1 MRRAHT
7 LSQLRP
13 ARAETEQLIL
23 VIKNNSRVDE
33 NLVNPL
39 FVTHMLCKFV
49 TVPLAIVINVTLCA
63 FSAAESPSPS
73 RTIEPGLVVES
84 VVRGR
89 QADKLG
95 VHPGDII
102 RGWRR
107 GDAKGIFDSPFAPA
121 FVAIDQASR
130 GLVIVRGSRGTQS
143 RTWAFQSDSW
153 GFQARPNFSGTYLS
167 VYQQAMQLA
176 ADGKPIEAAECL
188 ASAVAIT
195 SNDDPIWLSSW
206 FLASAARILI
216 HAGKWQESD
225 QKLEQ
230 AIHLSHN
237 AGPLVR
243 AELFRIWASSFE
255 YRGEFTKATNYYHET
270 LRESEKLDAN
280 GMEVANSLL
289 LLAAVDLQKDDSDQA
304 DVHLTRALA
313 ISRRLAPYS
322 FQTATILE
330 HFGILLEDRSDLEN
344 AERYYLGALRIE
356 ERYFPDSRQLAST
369 LTNLGTLMHWR
380 GDLGRAEAYHR
391 RALRIAERIE
401 ENGPQLAEILNNIGE
416 CVLEQGDAAKA
427 EQYQKRALRLREQT
441 AAGTVAVALT
451 LGSLGEIARIRH
463 DFARAEG
470 YYRQAIEAAAKANA
484 PEQESAQLLTGEA
497 NVFRD
502 QGEYHQ
508 SEELYRRALEIVAK
522 SNPGSM
528 DHAELLAELAG
539 TLQHQEQTQG
549 ASELYREALTIIE
562 KQALHLGGVV
572 EDRSRYR
579 ATNIRYYQGYADVLL
594 RQGRREQAFEVMERS
609 RARTLLELLSNG
621 HINIGKGVDSA
632 LLSRER
638 EIQRTLQAKTE
649 ARVRLVA
656 NEHTQEQVSRV
667 DSEIDDL
674 LNQAK
679 DVRAQLLLN
688 TPEYAA
694 LVEPQQL
701 STAEIQQLLDENT
714 LLLEYSLGENCSHL
728 WAVTRD
734 ALLIYDLLPRKQIE
748 RAARELYDLWASRP
762 VEQIQPKEPGKAKG
776 ARDYDRAA
784 RRLSQ
789 MVLGPVS
796 ELLGT
801 KRLVIVADGA
811 LQHIPFAALPEPDK
825 SLSSMP
831 IIVRHEIVNLPSA
844 SVIAEIRHR
853 HDGHPKPP
861 GVIAILADPVF
872 DAKDERVS
880 RTDLRTTTNSA
891 LPIRSNELGR
901 AAADLGLTRNGR
913 VHLNRLI
920 YTRNEAKAVM
930 SVIPVGKGFQALDFE
945 ASRSTAMS
953 GILAR
958 YRIIHFA
965 THGLLNNKHPEL
977 SGLVLSL
984 VNKEGKTRDG
994 FLKLQDIYDMRLRAD
1009 LVVLSGCETGLG
1021 EEINGEGLVGLT
1033 RGFMYAGA
1041 SRVVASLW
1049 SISDLATATLMA
1061 EFYKFMENGMPPAAA
1076 LRAAQIQMWK
1086 QQQWKS
1092 PYYWAAFQIQ
1102 GEWR

>member
-1 MRRAHT
+1 M
-7 LSQLRP
+7 S
-13 ARAETEQLIL
+13 I
-23 VIKNNSRVDE
+23 
-33 NLVNPL
+33 
-39 FVTHMLCKFV
+39 
-49 TVPLAIVINVTLCA
+49 
-63 FSAAESPSPS
+63 
-73 RTIEPGLVVES
+73 
-84 VVRGR
+84 
-89 QADKLG
+89 
-95 VHPGDII
+95 
-102 RGWRR
+102 
-107 GDAKGIFDSPFAPA
+107 
-121 FVAIDQASR
+121 
-130 GLVIVRGSRGTQS
+130 
-143 RTWAFQSDSW
+143 
-153 GFQARPNFSGTYLS
+153 
-167 VYQQAMQLA
+167 YQRAMQLA
-176 ADGKPIEAAECL
+176 ADGKSIEAAECL
-188 ASAVAIT
+188 ESAVAIT
-195 SNDDPIWLSSW
+195 KDDDPIWLASW
-206 FLASAARILI
+206 FLASEARILI

-230 AIHLSHN
+230 AIHRSLN
-237 AGPLVR
+237 AGPIVR

-255 YRGEFTKATNYYHET
+255 YRGELTKATRYYQDT
-270 LRESEKLDAN
+270 LQESEKLDAD

-304 DVHLTRALA
+304 DAHLTRALA
-313 ISRRLAPYS
+313 IARRLAPYS

-330 HFGILLEDRSDLEN
+330 HFGILFEDRSDLEN

-356 ERYFPDSRQLAST
+356 ERNFPDSRQLAST
-369 LTNLGTLMHWR
+369 VTNLGTLMHWR
-380 GDLGRAEAYHR
+380 GDLDRAEAYHR
-391 RALRIAERIE
+391 RALRIAEKIE

-416 CVLEQGDAAKA
+416 CVLEQGYAAKA

-441 AAGTVAVALT
+441 APGTVAVALT

-463 DFARAEG
+463 DFARAQG

-484 PEQESAQLLTGEA
+484 PQQESAQLLTGEA

-508 SEELYRRALEIVAK
+508 SEKLYRHALEIVAK
-522 SNPGSM
+522 SNPGSL

-539 TLQHQEQTQG
+539 TLQHQEQTQD

-579 ATNIRYYQGYADVLL
+579 ATNIRYYQGFADVLL
-594 RQGRREQAFEVMERS
+594 QQGRREQAFEVIERS
-609 RARTLLELLSNG
+609 RARTLLELLSIG
-621 HINIGKGVDSA
+621 HINIGKGVDSV
-632 LLSRER
+632 LISREQDL
-638 EIQRTLQAKTE
+638 ERTLQAKTE
-649 ARVRLVA
+649 VRVRLVA
-656 NEHTQEQVSRV
+656 SEHTQEQVSSI
-667 DSEIDDL
+667 DSEIDNL
-674 LNQAK
+674 LMQAK
-679 DVRAQLLLN
+679 DIKAQLLLN

-694 LVEPQQL
+694 LVEPRQL
-701 STAEIQQLLDENT
+701 STAEIQQLLDGNT
-714 LLLEYSLGENCSHL
+714 LLLEYSLGENGSHL
-728 WAVTRD
+728 WAATND
-734 ALLIYDLLPRKQIE
+734 ALIVYDLRPKKEIE
-748 RAARELYDLWASRP
+748 RAARELYDLWALR
-762 VEQIQPKEPGKAKG
+762 VIDHAGKAKEE
-776 ARDYDRAA
+776 RDYEQAA

-789 MVLGPVS
+789 MVLGPVTG
-796 ELLGT
+796 LLGT

-811 LQHIPFAALPEPDK
+811 LQYIPFAALPEPGK
-825 SLSSMP
+825 SFSSMP

-844 SVIAEIRHR
+844 SVIAEIRQR
-853 HDGHPKPP
+853 HNSHPKPP
-861 GVIAILADPVF
+861 GMIAILADPVF

-880 RTDLRTTTNSA
+880 PTDLKTATNGTF
-891 LPIRSNELGR
+891 PIRNNELGR
-901 AAADLGLTRNGR
+901 AAADLGLTRNGT

-920 YTRNEAKAVM
+920 YTRNEANAVM
-930 SVIPVGKGFQALDFE
+930 AVIPAGKGFQALDFE

-953 GILAR
+953 GILAK
-958 YRIIHFA
+958 YRVIHFA

-984 VNKEGKTRDG
+984 VDKQGKTRDG
-994 FLKLQDIYDMRLRAD
+994 FLKLQDIYDMKLRAD

-1061 EFYKFMENGMPPAAA
+1061 EFYKSMENGLRPAAA
-1076 LRAAQIQMWK
+1076 LRAAQIHMWK

>member
-1 MRRAHT
+1 
-7 LSQLRP
+7 
-13 ARAETEQLIL
+13 
-23 VIKNNSRVDE
+23 
-33 NLVNPL
+33 
-39 FVTHMLCKFV
+39 
-49 TVPLAIVINVTLCA
+49 
-63 FSAAESPSPS
+63 
-73 RTIEPGLVVES
+73 
-84 VVRGR
+84 
-89 QADKLG
+89 
-95 VHPGDII
+95 
-102 RGWRR
+102 
-107 GDAKGIFDSPFAPA
+107 
-121 FVAIDQASR
+121 
-130 GLVIVRGSRGTQS
+130 
-143 RTWAFQSDSW
+143 
-153 GFQARPNFSGTYLS
+153 
-167 VYQQAMQLA
+167 
-176 ADGKPIEAAECL
+176 
-188 ASAVAIT
+188 
-195 SNDDPIWLSSW
+195 
-206 FLASAARILI
+206 
-216 HAGKWQESD
+216 
-225 QKLEQ
+225 
-230 AIHLSHN
+230 
-237 AGPLVR
+237 
-243 AELFRIWASSFE
+243 
-255 YRGEFTKATNYYHET
+255 
-270 LRESEKLDAN
+270 
-280 GMEVANSLL
+280 
-289 LLAAVDLQKDDSDQA
+289 
-304 DVHLTRALA
+304 
-313 ISRRLAPYS
+313 
-322 FQTATILE
+322 
-330 HFGILLEDRSDLEN
+330 
-344 AERYYLGALRIE
+344 
-356 ERYFPDSRQLAST
+356 
-369 LTNLGTLMHWR
+369 
-380 GDLGRAEAYHR
+380 
-391 RALRIAERIE
+391 
-401 ENGPQLAEILNNIGE
+401 
-416 CVLEQGDAAKA
+416 
-427 EQYQKRALRLREQT
+427 
-441 AAGTVAVALT
+441 
-451 LGSLGEIARIRH
+451 
-463 DFARAEG
+463 
-470 YYRQAIEAAAKANA
+470 
-484 PEQESAQLLTGEA
+484 
-497 NVFRD
+497 
-502 QGEYHQ
+502 
-508 SEELYRRALEIVAK
+508 
-522 SNPGSM
+522 
-528 DHAELLAELAG
+528 
-539 TLQHQEQTQG
+539 
-549 ASELYREALTIIE
+549 
-562 KQALHLGGVV
+562 
-572 EDRSRYR
+572 
-579 ATNIRYYQGYADVLL
+579 
-594 RQGRREQAFEVMERS
+594 
-609 RARTLLELLSNG
+609 LLSNG

-674 LNQAK
+674 LIQAK

-714 LLLEYSLGENCSHL
+714 LLLEYSLGEHCSHL
-728 WAVTRD
+728 WAVTRE

-748 RAARELYDLWASRP
+748 RAAHELYDLWSSRP
-762 VEQIQPKEPGKAKG
+762 VEQIQSKEPGKAKG

-789 MVLGPVS
+789 MLLGPVS
-796 ELLGT
+796 EFLGT

-825 SLSSMP
+825 SFSSIP

-853 HDGHPKPP
+853 HDGHPKPR

-880 RTDLRTTTNSA
+880 PTDLRTTTNSV

-984 VNKEGKTRDG
+984 VNREGKTRDG

-1061 EFYKFMENGMPPAAA
+1061 EFYKSMESGLRPAAA

>member
-1 MRRAHT
+1 
-7 LSQLRP
+7 
-13 ARAETEQLIL
+13 
-23 VIKNNSRVDE
+23 
-33 NLVNPL
+33 
-39 FVTHMLCKFV
+39 
-49 TVPLAIVINVTLCA
+49 
-63 FSAAESPSPS
+63 
-73 RTIEPGLVVES
+73 
-84 VVRGR
+84 
-89 QADKLG
+89 
-95 VHPGDII
+95 
-102 RGWRR
+102 
-107 GDAKGIFDSPFAPA
+107 
-121 FVAIDQASR
+121 
-130 GLVIVRGSRGTQS
+130 
-143 RTWAFQSDSW
+143 
-153 GFQARPNFSGTYLS
+153 
-167 VYQQAMQLA
+167 MQLA
-176 ADGKPIEAAECL
+176 ADGKPVEAAECL
-188 ASAVAIT
+188 ESTAAIT
-195 SNDDPIWLSSW
+195 NNDDPIWLASW

-230 AIHLSHN
+230 AIHLSQN
-237 AGPLVR
+237 AGPIVR

-255 YRGEFTKATNYYHET
+255 YRGELTKATNYYHAT
-270 LRESEKLDAN
+270 LQESEKLDAN

-304 DVHLTRALA
+304 DAHLTRALA

-330 HFGILLEDRSDLEN
+330 HFGILFEDRSDLEN
-344 AERYYLGALRIE
+344 AERYYLDALTIE
-356 ERYFPDSRQLAST
+356 ERFFPDSRQLAST

-391 RALRIAERIE
+391 RALSIAEKIE

-427 EQYQKRALRLREQT
+427 EQYQKRALTLREQT
-441 AAGTVAVALT
+441 EPGTVAVALT

-463 DFARAEG
+463 DFARAEA
-470 YYRQAIEAAAKANA
+470 YYIQAIHAAAKANA
-484 PEQESAQLLTGEA
+484 AEQENAQLLMGEA

-502 QGEYHQ
+502 QGDYHK
-508 SEELYRRALEIVAK
+508 SEDLYRHALAIVAK
-522 SNPGSM
+522 SSPGSM

-539 TLQHQEQTQG
+539 TLRHQEQMQG

-562 KQALHLGGVV
+562 KQALHLGGVI
-572 EDRSRYR
+572 EDRTRYR
-579 ATNIRYYQGYADVLL
+579 ATNIRYYQEYGDVLL
-594 RQGRREQAFEVMERS
+594 RQGRREQAFEVIERS

-621 HINIGKGVDSA
+621 HINIGKDVDSA

-638 EIQRTLQAKTE
+638 DIQRTLQAKTE
-649 ARVRLVA
+649 VRVRLVA
-656 NEHTQEQVSRV
+656 SEHTPEQVSRV
-667 DSEIDDL
+667 DSEIDNL
-674 LNQAK
+674 LMQAK
-679 DVRAQLLLN
+679 DIKARLLLN

-701 STAEIQQLLDENT
+701 STAEIQQLHDENT
-714 LLLEYSLGENCSHL
+714 LLLEYSLGERCSHL
-728 WAVTRD
+728 WAVTSD
-734 ALLIYDLLPRKQIE
+734 ALMVYDLLPRKEIE

-762 VEQIQPKEPGKAKG
+762 LEQTQLKEPGKAK
-776 ARDYDRAA
+776 RDFDRAA

-811 LQHIPFAALPEPDK
+811 LQYIPFAALPEPAR
-825 SLSSMP
+825 SLSSVP
-831 IIVRHEIVNLPSA
+831 IIIRHEIVNLPSA
-844 SVIAEIRHR
+844 SAIAEIRHR
-853 HDGHPKPP
+853 HNNRAKPL
-861 GVIAILADPVF
+861 GMIAMFADPVF

-880 RTDLRTTTNSA
+880 PTNLKAATNSTLA
-891 LPIRSNELGR
+891 VRSHELGR
-901 AAADLGLTRNGR
+901 AAADLGLTRNGTI
-913 VHLNRLI
+913 HLNRLI
-920 YTRNEAKAVM
+920 YTRNEANAVM
-930 SVIPVGKGFQALDFE
+930 SVIPAKRGFQALDFD

-953 GILAR
+953 GILAK
-958 YRIIHFA
+958 YRIVHFA

-984 VNKEGKTRDG
+984 VNKQGKTRDG

-1041 SRVVASLW
+1041 NRVVASLW

-1061 EFYKFMENGMPPAAA
+1061 EFYKSMDNGKRPAAA

>member
-1 MRRAHT
+1 
-7 LSQLRP
+7 
-13 ARAETEQLIL
+13 
-23 VIKNNSRVDE
+23 
-33 NLVNPL
+33 
-39 FVTHMLCKFV
+39 MLCKAV

-95 VHPGDII
+95 VRPGDII
-102 RGWRR
+102 LSWTR
-107 GDAKGIFDSPFAPA
+107 GDAKGAFDSPFDPA

-130 GLVIVRGSRGTQS
+130 GLVTVHGSRGTRS
-143 RTWAFQSDSW
+143 RTWIFQSDSW
-153 GFQARPNFSGTYLS
+153 GVQTRPIFSGIYLS
-167 VYQQAMQLA
+167 IYQQAMQLA
-176 ADGKPIEAAECL
+176 AGGKPIEAAECIE
-188 ASAVAIT
+188 SAVAIT
-195 SNDDPIWLSSW
+195 NNDDPLWLASW

-225 QKLEQ
+225 QKLEH
-230 AIHLSHN
+230 AIHLSQN
-237 AGPLVR
+237 AGPIVR

-255 YRGEFTKATNYYHET
+255 YRGELTKATNYYHDT

-304 DVHLTRALA
+304 DAHLTRALA

-330 HFGILLEDRSDLEN
+330 HFGILFEDRSDLEN
-344 AERYYLGALRIE
+344 AERYYLGALTIE
-356 ERYFPDSRQLAST
+356 ERFFPDSRQLAST

-391 RALRIAERIE
+391 RALSIAEKIE

-427 EQYQKRALRLREQT
+427 EQYQNRALTLREHT
-441 AAGTVAVALT
+441 GPGTVAVALT
-451 LGSLGEIARIRH
+451 LGNLGEIARIRH
-463 DFARAEG
+463 DFARAEA
-470 YYRQAIEAAAKANA
+470 YYIRAIDAAAKANA

-502 QGEYHQ
+502 QGEYHK
-508 SEELYRRALEIVAK
+508 SEELYRRALAIVAK
-522 SNPGSM
+522 SSPGSM

-539 TLQHQEQTQG
+539 TLQRQEQMQG

-562 KQALHLGGVV
+562 QQALHLGGVV

-594 RQGRREQAFEVMERS
+594 QQGRRERAFEGIERS

-621 HINIGKGVDSA
+621 HINIGKGVDST

-638 EIQRTLQAKTE
+638 DLQRTLQAKTE
-649 ARVRLVA
+649 VRVRLVA
-656 NEHTQEQVSRV
+656 SEHTQEQVSRI

-674 LNQAK
+674 LMRAK
-679 DVRAQLLLN
+679 DIKVQLLLN

-701 STAEIQQLLDENT
+701 STAEIQQQLDGNT

-728 WAVTRD
+728 WAATND
-734 ALLIYDLLPRKQIE
+734 ALMVYDLPPKKEIE
-748 RAARELYDLWASRP
+748 RAARELYDLWASRSG
-762 VEQIQPKEPGKAKG
+762 EQTQPKEPGKAKG
-776 ARDYDRAA
+776 ARDYAK
-784 RRLSQ
+784 RLSQ

-811 LQHIPFAALPEPDK
+811 LQYIPFAALPEPGK
-825 SLSSMP
+825 SFSSMP
-831 IIVRHEIVNLPSA
+831 IIIRHEIVNLPSA

-853 HDGHPKPP
+853 HDGHPKPS
-861 GVIAILADPVF
+861 GMIAILADPVF

-880 RTDLRTTTNSA
+880 PTDVRTASNSTLR
-891 LPIRSNELGR
+891 IRSNELGR
-901 AAADLGLTRNGR
+901 ATADLGLTRNGA

-920 YTRNEAKAVM
+920 YTRDEANAVM
-930 SVIPVGKGFQALDFE
+930 AVIPAGKGFQALDFE
-945 ASRSTAMS
+945 ASRSMAMS

-984 VNKEGKTRDG
+984 VNKQGKTRDG

-1061 EFYKFMENGMPPAAA
+1061 EFYKSMENGMRPAAA

-1086 QQQWKS
+1086 QQQWRS